1 MTDNVAREPSV
12 IPELGEFAL
21 ADIGG
26 ALRAGLRDF
35 LRAPLY
41 GLFFSAVYVA
51 GGLVLY
57 LVLTAAGEEWWLIPF
72 IVGFPLL
79 APFAA
84 VGLYEVSRRIETAE
98 PLNRAAILG
107 VIFAQRQRQL
117 PSMAMVILLLFM
129 LWVFVAHTTFAMFMG
144 FQALTNITTSPWV
157 LLEGNGPVMLLV
169 GTVIGGGFALV
180 LFSFTVVGLPL
191 LLEYEV
197 DFITAIITSVRAVSE
212 NLIPMLLWGAV
223 IAGLL
228 ALAMLPYFLGLLL
241 ALPILGHASWHV
253 YRRIIAPLA

>member
-1 MTDNVAREPSV
+1 MTDIKTEPSV
-12 IPELGEFAL
+12 IPELGAFTL
-21 ADIGG
+21 ADIGA

-35 LRAPLY
+35 MRAPLY

-51 GGLVLY
+51 GGVVLF

-84 VGLYEVSRRIETAE
+84 VGLYEVSRRFEAGLPFGRRE
-98 PLNRAAILG
+98 ILG
-107 VIFAQRQRQL
+107 VIFAQRQRQV
-117 PSMAMVILLLFM
+117 PSMAMVILLMFM
-129 LWVFVAHTTFAMFMG
+129 FWVFVAHTTFAMFMG
-144 FQALTNITTSPWV
+144 FQALTNITTSPGV
-157 LLEGNGPVMLLV
+157 LLQGNGPVMLLV
-169 GTVIGGGFALV
+169 GSLIGAGFALA

-197 DFITAIITSVRAVSE
+197 DFITAIITSVQAVTE
-212 NLIPMLLWGAV
+212 NLLPMLVWGAV
-223 IAGLL
+223 IAGVLV
-228 ALAMLPYFLGLLL
+228 LAMVPYFLGLFL

>member
-1 MTDNVAREPSV
+1 MTDIKTEPSV
-12 IPELGEFAL
+12 IPELGALTL
-21 ADIGG
+21 ADIGA

-35 LRAPLY
+35 MRAPLY

-51 GGLVLY
+51 GGVVLF

-84 VGLYEVSRRIETAE
+84 VGLYEVSRRIEAGLPFGRRE
-98 PLNRAAILG
+98 ILG

-117 PSMAMVILLLFM
+117 PSMAMVILLMFM
-129 LWVFVAHTTFAMFMG
+129 FWVFVAHTTFAMFMG
-144 FQALTNITTSPWV
+144 FQALTNITTSPGV
-157 LLEGNGPVMLLV
+157 LLQGNGPVMLLV
-169 GTVIGGGFALV
+169 GSLIGAGFALA

-197 DFITAIITSVRAVSE
+197 DFITAIITSVQAVTE
-212 NLIPMLLWGAV
+212 NLLPMLVWGAV
-223 IAGLL
+223 IAGVLV
-228 ALAMLPYFLGLLL
+228 LAMVPYFLGLFL